1 MPAGTLPAAEGPPV
15 SDSEITVRPPGSPSS
30 YREPL
35 LRRTRR
41 RFATWRH
48 ARPFWGGLW
57 CVLGGAAMAYGPT
70 TAFKVILISGTVV
83 WAGIL
88 VGVLVATMG
97 VFLWFAPQLR
107 LLVGILAVLLSIV
120 SLLTSDYGGFGVGLV
135 LGTVGGALGF
145 AWAPVRAPAR

>member
-1 MPAGTLPAAEGPPV
+1 M
-15 SDSEITVRPPGSPSS
+15 SDAPRITVRPPGSPSG
-30 YREPL
+30 YREPPL
-35 LRRTRR
+35 QRARAAFR
-41 RFATWRH
+41 TWRK

-70 TAFKVILISGTVV
+70 TAVKVILISGTVV

-97 VFLWFAPQLR
+97 LFLWFTPHLR
-107 LLVGILAVLLSIV
+107 HLVGIVAVLLSIV
-120 SLLTSDYGGFGVGLV
+120 SLLTSDYGGFGIGLV

-145 AWAPVRAPAR
+145 AWTPVRAEPK

>member
-1 MPAGTLPAAEGPPV
+1 MSGAPR
-15 SDSEITVRPPGSPSS
+15 ITIRPPGSPSS

-35 LRRTRR
+35 LQRTRAAFR
-41 RFATWRH
+41 TWRK

-70 TAFKVILISGTVV
+70 TAIKVVLISGTVV

-88 VGVLVATMG
+88 VGLLVAMMG
-97 VFLWFAPQLR
+97 LFLWFTPHLR
-107 LLVGILAVLLSIV
+107 HLVGIVAVLLSIV
-120 SLLTSDYGGFGVGLV
+120 SLLTSDYGGFGIGLV

-145 AWAPVRAPAR
+145 AWAPVRAEVK

>member
-1 MPAGTLPAAEGPPV
+1 M
-15 SDSEITVRPPGSPSS
+15 SDAPRITIRPPGSPGI
-30 YREPL
+30 YRQPRL
-35 LRRTRR
+35 QRARAAFR
-41 RFATWRH
+41 TWRK

-88 VGVLVATMG
+88 VGLLVAMMG
-97 VFLWFAPQLR
+97 IFLWLTPHLR
-107 LLVGILAVLLSIV
+107 HLVGIVAVLLSIV
-120 SLLTSDYGGFGVGLV
+120 SLLTSDYGGFGVGLI

-145 AWAPVRAPAR
+145 AWTPVRAEAK